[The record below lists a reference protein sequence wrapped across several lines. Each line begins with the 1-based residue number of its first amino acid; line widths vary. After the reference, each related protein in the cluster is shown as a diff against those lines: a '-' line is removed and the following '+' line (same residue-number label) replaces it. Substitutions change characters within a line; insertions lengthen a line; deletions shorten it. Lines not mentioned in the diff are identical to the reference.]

1 LNAVMAMSGKSR
13 AVLFGLILALLISCA
28 PVAGATGVD
37 GFMDIAWGASR
48 SAVAQKM
55 SELHFP
61 KDAESNVQRD
71 IYEGMFAARKAYL
84 TFRFVNNVFYS
95 GGALFVDTYHAYGN
109 VSNSAI
115 DYYFRDIEAQMVKKY
130 GQPTKRPYDDS
141 DYWTIDENGI
151 RILIKLGK
159 NYPHKGG
166 DNSRVFVNYEN
177 QTLLEKEKQRAA
189 NRDF

>member
-1 LNAVMAMSGKSR
+1 MLQR
-13 AVLFGLILALLISCA
+13 CRRALLGALLVLLLSGA
-28 PVAGATGVD
+28 SLAGATGAD
-37 GFMDIAWGASR
+37 GFMDIAWGTSR

-55 SELHFP
+55 AELHFP

-109 VSNSAI
+109 VSNATI
-115 DYYFRDIEAQMVKKY
+115 DYYFRDIEAQMIKKY

-141 DYWTIDENGI
+141 DYWTIDENGV
-151 RILIKLGK
+151 RILVKLGK

-166 DNSRVFVNYEN
+166 DNSRVFVNYDN
-177 QTLLEKEKQRAA
+177 QTLLEKEKQRAT

>member
-1 LNAVMAMSGKSR
+1 MSARRR
-13 AVLFGLILALLISCA
+13 AVISLLVLTLLISCISA
-28 PVAGATGVD
+28 AGAAGVD
-37 GFMDIAWGASR
+37 GFMDIPWGTGR
-48 SAVAQKM
+48 NIVAQKM
-55 SELHFP
+55 AELHFP

-109 VSNSAI
+109 VSNATI
-115 DYYFRDIEAQMVKKY
+115 DYYFREIEVQLVKKY

-141 DYWTIDENGI
+141 DYWTIDENGV
-151 RILIKLGK
+151 RIIIKLGK

-177 QTLLEKEKQRAA
+177 QTLLEKEKQRAT

>member
-1 LNAVMAMSGKSR
+1 MLAAFRRNGSMLLV
-13 AVLFGLILALLISCA
+13 AVLVLLFFGA
-28 PVAGATGVD
+28 PNAGATGVKE
-37 GFMDIAWGASR
+37 FMDIPWGASR
-48 SAVAQKM
+48 GEVAQKM
-55 SELHFP
+55 AELRFP

-109 VSNSAI
+109 VSNATI
-115 DYYFRDIEAQMVKKY
+115 DYYFRDIEAQMVSKY

-141 DYWTIDENGI
+141 DYWTIDENGT
-151 RILIKLGK
+151 RLLIKLGK

-177 QTLLEKEKQRAA
+177 QTLYEKEKQRATK
-189 NRDF
+189 RDF

>member
-1 LNAVMAMSGKSR
+1 M
-13 AVLFGLILALLISCA
+13 LFVALLILLLSA
-28 PVAGATGVD
+28 VSAAGATGVNE
-37 GFMDIAWGASR
+37 FMDIPWGASR
-48 SAVAQKM
+48 GDVTQRMAG
-55 SELHFP
+55 LRFP

-84 TFRFVNNVFYS
+84 TFRFINNLFYS

-109 VSNSAI
+109 VSNATI
-115 DYYFRDIEAQMVKKY
+115 DYYFREIEAQLVKKY
-130 GQPTKRPYDDS
+130 GQPTKRPSDDS
-141 DYWTIDENGI
+141 DYWTIDENGV

-177 QTLLEKEKQRAA
+177 QTLLEKEKQRAT